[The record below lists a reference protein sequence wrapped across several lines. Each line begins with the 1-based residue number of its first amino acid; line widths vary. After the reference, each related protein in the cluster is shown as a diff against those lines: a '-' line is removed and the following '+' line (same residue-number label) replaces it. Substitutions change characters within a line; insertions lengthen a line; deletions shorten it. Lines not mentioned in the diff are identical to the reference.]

1 MTGVNSDRQA
11 FFEETYT
18 GGYHPSYGW
27 WFKPFE
33 RFSLHREMAVAALL
47 TGGGRFLDVGCGV
60 GDLALMVANRHDT
73 VHGVDIAPSRI
84 EQANRRAQERG
95 QAASFIVAD
104 IGKGLP
110 YPDAHFDTITCV
122 ATLPFIP
129 ADPHD
134 VMREFHR
141 LLAPGGVCVV
151 QVPNIAFIVHRLRLL
166 SGTFPVTSMQIGW
179 DGGTCHYFTVGSLT
193 QLCEGAGFHVTARA
207 NSGVFAGPRRAWLT
221 MLSSD
226 VIVTAVK
233 R

>member
-1 MTGVNSDRQA
+1 MTEVNSDRQA

-18 GGYHPSYGW
+18 SGYQPSYGW

-33 RFSLHREMAVAALL
+33 RFSLHRESAIAALL

-60 GDLALMVANRHDT
+60 GDLALMVANQYDT
-73 VHGVDIAPSRI
+73 VHGVDIAPSRVA
-84 EQANRRAQERG
+84 QANQRAQARG
-95 QAASFIVAD
+95 QSATFIVAD
-104 IGKGLP
+104 IGRALP

-122 ATLPFIP
+122 AVLPFIP

-166 SGTFPVTSMQIGW
+166 SGTFPVTSKQIGW
-179 DGGTCHYFTVGSLT
+179 DGGTCHYFTVRSLT
-193 QLCEGAGFHVTARA
+193 RLCEDAGFRITTRA
-207 NSGVFAGPRRAWLT
+207 NSGVFAGPRRIWLT